1 MSDITVEVSTI
12 LGDVF
17 DDFRV
22 YVNGR
27 HSLAH
32 LRGEILAH
40 MAHMNLTKGFKSL
53 YVWFDGA
60 EKAPITF
67 TTPSHNADDTKVQTC
82 VSDGKVSVVAFVSLM
97 PDPMHD
103 SQDQSVDSLTRLLDV
118 ADLNEGSAKRAKH

>member
-1 MSDITVEVSTI
+1 MSKIRVEVSTI

-17 DDFRV
+17 DNFHISVD
-22 YVNGR
+22 GR

-32 LRGEILAH
+32 LRGEIK
-40 MAHMNLTKGFKSL
+40 AHMNLTNGFKSL

-97 PDPMHD
+97 PDPVHD